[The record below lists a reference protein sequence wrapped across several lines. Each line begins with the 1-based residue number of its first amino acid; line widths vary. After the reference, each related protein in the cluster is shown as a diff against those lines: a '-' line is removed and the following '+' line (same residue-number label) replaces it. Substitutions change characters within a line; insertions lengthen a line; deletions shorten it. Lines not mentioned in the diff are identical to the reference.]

1 MNALALNSLDTVAAA
16 RGSALGAYVTETR
29 YELTRMI
36 RNPGVA
42 IPVLILP
49 FALYGLF
56 ALVIAGEAIDKDPN
70 LGIFL
75 FSAFS
80 IMAVTMQALF
90 GSGVTLAL
98 ERDMGLLRLKR
109 AQPAP
114 PAAWVVAKIAS
125 GFVLGILAYAPIVIV
140 ALAAGKLALSIGQV
154 AAFSGALL
162 VGIIPFCA
170 MGLMVG
176 SLASGSAAPGYA
188 NLIYLPGCYLSGM
201 FFPLPAVDVLAD
213 ADLATIPRRAARHAS
228 GGHHEEPVRIAAD
241 SDRVLAR
248 IHRVVRRRHDMAPL
262 QERLIESLGSGT
274 GHLGPVAENGA

>member
-1 MNALALNSLDTVAAA
+1 MNALTLNSVDSAPAA
-16 RGSALGAYVTETR
+16 RSSAIRAYFAEAR

-36 RNPGVA
+36 RNPAVA
-42 IPVLILP
+42 IPVLVLP

-70 LGIFL
+70 VGIFL
-75 FSAFS
+75 FAAFS

-90 GSGVTLAL
+90 GTGVTLAL

-125 GFVLGILAYAPIVIV
+125 GLVIAVLAYLPIAIV
-140 ALAAGKLALSIGQV
+140 ALATGKLSLDIGQV

-162 VGIIPFCA
+162 LGTIPFCA

-201 FFPLPAVDVLAD
+201 FFPLPQSMYWQTPIWPQFHVEQLAMHLAGITKYQFEPLAMAIASMVGYTVLFAGI
-213 ADLATIPRRAARHAS
+213 TIW
-228 GGHHEEPVRIAAD
+228 
-241 SDRVLAR
+241 
-248 IHRVVRRRHDMAPL
+248 
-262 QERLIESLGSGT
+262 RLSRKD
-274 GHLGPVAENGA
+274 

>member
-1 MNALALNSLDTVAAA
+1 MNALTLNSLDPAPAP
-16 RGSALGAYVTETR
+16 RGSAMGAYFTETR
-29 YELTRMI
+29 YELIRMI

-42 IPVLILP
+42 IPVLVLP

-90 GSGVTLAL
+90 GTGVTLAL

-125 GFVLGILAYAPIVIV
+125 GFVLGVVAYAPIVIV
-140 ALAAGKLALSIGQV
+140 ALAAGKLALDIGQV

-201 FFPLPAVDVLAD
+201 FFPLPASMHWQTPIWPQFHVGQFAMHLAGLTKYQYEPLAMAIASMLGYTVLFAG
-213 ADLATIPRRAARHAS
+213 IS
-228 GGHHEEPVRIAAD
+228 IW
-241 SDRVLAR
+241 
-248 IHRVVRRRHDMAPL
+248 
-262 QERLIESLGSGT
+262 RLSKKD
-274 GHLGPVAENGA
+274 

>member
-1 MNALALNSLDTVAAA
+1 MNALALNSVDTA
-16 RGSALGAYVTETR
+16 SAPRASAMGAYVTETR
-29 YELTRMI
+29 YELIRMI
-36 RNPGVA
+36 RNPGIA
-42 IPVLILP
+42 IPVLALP

-75 FSAFS
+75 FAAFS

-90 GSGVTLAL
+90 GTGVTLAL

-125 GFVLGILAYAPIVIV
+125 GLVLAVLAYAPVVIV
-140 ALAAGKLALSIGQV
+140 ALAAGKLALDVGQI

-162 VGIIPFCA
+162 VGTIPFCA
-170 MGLMVG
+170 MGLMIG

-188 NLIYLPGCYLSGM
+188 NLVYLPGCYLSGM
-201 FFPLPAVDVLAD
+201 FFPLPQSMYWQAPIWPQFHVEQFAMHLAGITKYQYEPLSMAIAGMLGYTVLFAGI
-213 ADLATIPRRAARHAS
+213 T
-228 GGHHEEPVRIAAD
+228 VW
-241 SDRVLAR
+241 
-248 IHRVVRRRHDMAPL
+248 
-262 QERLIESLGSGT
+262 RLSRKG
-274 GHLGPVAENGA
+274 

>member
-1 MNALALNSLDTVAAA
+1 MNALALNSVDTAQAA
-16 RGSALGAYVTETR
+16 RGSAMGAYITETR
-29 YELTRMI
+29 YELIRMM
-36 RNPGVA
+36 RNPGLA
-42 IPVLILP
+42 IPVLAVP
-49 FALYGLF
+49 FGLYGLF

-75 FSAFS
+75 FAAFS

-90 GSGVTLAL
+90 GTGVTLAL

-125 GFVLGILAYAPIVIV
+125 GFVLGVLAYAPIVIV
-140 ALAAGKLALSIGQV
+140 ALAAGKLALGIGQV

-176 SLASGSAAPGYA
+176 SLASGSAAPAYA

-201 FFPLPAVDVLAD
+201 FFPLPASMYWQTPIWPQFHVGQFAMHMAGLTKYQYEPLSMAIASMLGYTVLFAGI
-213 ADLATIPRRAARHAS
+213 TIW
-228 GGHHEEPVRIAAD
+228 
-241 SDRVLAR
+241 
-248 IHRVVRRRHDMAPL
+248 
-262 QERLIESLGSGT
+262 RLSKKG
-274 GHLGPVAENGA
+274 

>member
-1 MNALALNSLDTVAAA
+1 MNALALKSLDAMSAA
-16 RGSALGAYVTETR
+16 RGSAIGAYVTETR

-36 RNPGVA
+36 RNPGIA

-56 ALVIAGEAIDKDPN
+56 AFVITGEAINKDPN

-90 GSGVTLAL
+90 GTGVTLAL

-125 GFVLGILAYAPIVIV
+125 GFVLGVLAYAPIVIC
-140 ALAAGKLALSIGQV
+140 ALVGGKLALSIGQV

-162 VGIIPFCA
+162 LGIIPFCA

-201 FFPLPAVDVLAD
+201 FFPLPASMYWQTPIWPQFHVGQLAMHLAGITKNQYEPLPMAIASLLGFTVLFAGI
-213 ADLATIPRRAARHAS
+213 TIW
-228 GGHHEEPVRIAAD
+228 
-241 SDRVLAR
+241 
-248 IHRVVRRRHDMAPL
+248 
-262 QERLIESLGSGT
+262 RLSRKD
-274 GHLGPVAENGA
+274 